1 MNRCDCGLSSCHQT
15 RHNDFFAVYYLC
27 HLGFVVGRDTSHV
40 VVDCGDDWNGF
51 FCDVDVSE
59 DFSGL
64 GDTGQT
70 LMENLWVEMV
80 QMEVDVVFLGTNAST
95 GKDFHSHGSADD
107 ISRGQIE
114 SRRCI
119 SSHESFT
126 CRVPQD
132 TSLTSTSL
140 GHKTSSSI
148 DTSGMELHKFQIR
161 QRQASSSDHS
171 TTITSAGMS
180 RGASLISSTISS
192 SGNNGIQSSNTMD
205 GAVSDAYASHTTA
218 YTLVVHYEV

>member
-1 MNRCDCGLSSCHQT
+1 MYRCDCSLSSCHQT
-15 RHNDFFAVYYLC
+15 RHDDFFAVY
-27 HLGFVVGRDTSHV
+27 HLGHLSFVVGRDTSHV
-40 VVDCGDDWNGF
+40 VVNCGDDWNGF
-51 FCDVDVSE
+51 FCDVDVGE

-64 GDTGQT
+64 GDTGKT
-70 LMENLWVEMV
+70 LMEDLWIKVV
-80 QMEVDVVFLGTNAST
+80 QVEVDVVFLGTNASA

-119 SSHESFT
+119 SGHESFT

-132 TSLTSTSL
+132 TSLTSTSF
-140 GHKTSSSI
+140 GHKTASSI

-171 TTITSAGMS
+171 ATITSASMS

-205 GAVSDAYASHTTA
+205 SSVSDAHASHTAT